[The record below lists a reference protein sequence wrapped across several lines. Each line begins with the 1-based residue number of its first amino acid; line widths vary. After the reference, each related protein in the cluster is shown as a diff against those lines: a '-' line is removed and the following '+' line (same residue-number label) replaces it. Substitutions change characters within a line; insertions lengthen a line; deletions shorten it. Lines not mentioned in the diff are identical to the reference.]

1 MNTKRTL
8 IMLSA
13 VATLAGASLA
23 SAQPNGGAKRFA
35 KLDAN
40 GDGVVTLQEME
51 AGALARF
58 AKADANKD
66 GKVTAEERR
75 AAFEAYK
82 QERFA
87 KRDTNGNGLLERSEV
102 ERMPEK
108 WFSKLDANGDGA
120 LSPDELRNRPGK
132 KGRGKHFK
140 GARGGEGAGDRTI
153 TKAEV
158 SAKVK
163 ERFQKLDKNGDGRLT
178 QDELKR
184 GKGHWGKRAGK
195 GRA

>member
-23 SAQPNGGAKRFA
+23 SAQPNGGAKRFE

-75 AAFEAYK
+75 AAFEAHK
-82 QERFA
+82 RERFA
-87 KRDTNGNGLLERSEV
+87 KRDANGNGLLERSEV

-108 WFSKLDANGDGA
+108 WFAKLDANGDGA
-120 LSPDELRNRPGK
+120 LSQDELRNMPH

-184 GKGHWGKRAGK
+184 GKGTWGKRAGK
-195 GRA
+195 EHA

>member
-13 VATLAGASLA
+13 VATLAGASFA

-35 KLDAN
+35 MLDAN

-66 GKVTAEERR
+66 GKLTAEERR
-75 AAFEAYK
+75 AAFEALK
-82 QERFA
+82 KERFA
-87 KRDTNGNGLLERSEV
+87 KHDKNGNGLLERSEV

-108 WFSKLDANGDGA
+108 WFAKLDANGDGA
-120 LSPDELRNRPGK
+120 LSQDELRNAPH

-140 GARGGEGAGDRTI
+140 GARGGEGAADRTI
-153 TKAEV
+153 TQAEV

-178 QDELKR
+178 EDELKR
-184 GKGHWGKRAGK
+184 GKGHWGKRAHK
-195 GRA
+195 ERA